1 MNPVD
6 FGDWY
11 SMIGETVLTCDVR
24 PENAPPIQIR
34 FSG

>member
-11 SMIGETVLTCDVR
+11 SMIGETALTSDVR
-24 PENAPPIQIR
+24 PENAPKLNQLAD
-34 FSG
+34 S